1 MIGFVKL
8 QGSEEHLGDDLEPA
22 SNPRLRTTG
31 SGTGTTADWTFCSA
45 EKPCGMGQGDC
56 DGNNHCKPGLYCGTD
71 NCADYNKDAHHLADC
86 CVDPENCG
94 MVIYGNSYGSLNTD
108 NDALGPLVFLALNV
122 VTNEKELRYEVKE
135 NLASAG
141 PTYANYWLAENEKK
155 GTDAQLHMS
164 FACTQTITG
173 FQLKNTH
180 NFSWNDR
187 GTENFSI
194 WILKSEKWT
203 KVQTGTLPDARNVSP
218 VPLITF
224 KLPSPVTT
232 EKVIFQIDSYYGYGG
247 GLQYFSI
254 Y

>member
-31 SGTGTTADWTFCSA
+31 SGTGTTADWNFCSA
-45 EKPCGMGQGDC
+45 EKPCGMAQGDC
-56 DGNNHCKPGLYCGTD
+56 DGNNQCKPGLYCGTD
-71 NCADYNKDAHHLADC
+71 NCADYSKDAHHLADC
-86 CVDPENCG
+86 CYDPENCG
-94 MVIYGNSYGSLNTD
+94 MVVYGGSYDGSQ
-108 NDALGPLVFLALNV
+108 AFIALNV
-122 VTNEKELRYEVKE
+122 VTNEKDFRS
-135 NLASAG
+135 AS
-141 PTYANYWLAENEKK
+141 PTYANYWVTDNGKTGA
-155 GTDAQLHMS
+155 DAQLYMT

-180 NFSWNDR
+180 NFSFNNV

-194 WILKSEKWT
+194 WIWKSGKWT
-203 KVQTGTLPDARNVSP
+203 TVQTGTLPDARNVSP

-224 KLPSPVTT
+224 KLPSPVRTG
-232 EKVIFQIDSYYGYGG
+232 KVMFQIDSYYGSGG